1 MQFTWKMTEDEWKR
15 MIDEYKNHKDNW
27 NNVYGEC
34 FIGGVCCDFVNTM
47 DPDDWY
53 LYTNCF
59 FVKEN
64 SGYGKLDD
72 GTEYDLYNDSP
83 YVPTECTSFEE
94 FKQTFEIAFAAF
106 INADDKLK
114 TLIDRETKWN

>member
-1 MQFTWKMTEDEWKR
+1 MTEDEWKR

-34 FIGGVCCDFVNTM
+34 FIDGVCCDFVNTM

-94 FKQTFEIAFAAF
+94 FKQTFETAFAAF

-114 TLIDRETKWN
+114 ALIDRETKWN